1 MRGRDILLRGAA
13 RPSLTAQVQAL
24 FAGGKVGGMWDMGDT
39 ATLFQDAAGATPV
52 TAVTQPIG
60 RVNDKSGN
68 GNHALQSTSTARPK
82 LSARVNLLTKTED
95 FSDAVWNKS
104 GVTPVYGV
112 NDRLGGTKAVRIT
125 SIATNAFLEY
135 ADYVGDWTTKT
146 KASGVWVR
154 RVSGTGLVYLYAG
167 SEPALDI
174 TSAISSGAWTFV
186 SNSSVGYATFTI
198 TRVRLMTISDSIEVC
213 FPSDILGSTVTA
225 DDYQRVNTAS
235 DYDTVGF
242 PAFAQFDGTDDELFT
257 GALTPN
263 SDMDCFIA
271 IYRNSAAHSV
281 VAYDQLT
288 GGFCVMD
295 SGDAASTATFGIP
308 ATNTYAVDGVSVA
321 GGTGTTR
328 AQLASAVS
336 PGAWHIIEARNLNL
350 SSFSPLRVGNY
361 GPTWPLEGK
370 IGGIV
375 LISALSTEDRNLVRT
390 YLGSKVGLTL

>member
-1 MRGRDILLRGAA
+1 
-13 RPSLTAQVQAL
+13 
-24 FAGGKVGGMWDMGDT
+24 MWDKGDI
-39 ATLFQDAAGATPV
+39 ATLFQNSPGDPSFSPVTSAGQQIGTTLDKSKKSAWTDNTGSTWVKTAGDGVVTVVGNTVTITGATTTTTVDRVGGSIPFVPGIAVMNYSVSWV
-52 TAVTQPIG
+52 TAGII
-60 RVNDKSGN
+60 RVYVRGFNLGAPVN
-68 GNHALQSTSTARPK
+68 GAIAELPASLNI
-82 LSARVNLLTKTED
+82 SAV
-95 FSDAVWNKS
+95 
-104 GVTPVYGV
+104 
-112 NDRLGGTKAVRIT
+112 DRLY
-125 SIATNAFLEY
+125 L
-135 ADYVGDWTTKT
+135 D
-146 KASGVWVR
+146 
-154 RVSGTGLVYLYAG
+154 SGT
-167 SEPALDI
+167 
-174 TSAISSGAWTFV
+174 
-186 SNSSVGYATFTI
+186 ATFTI
-198 TRVRLMTISDSIEVC
+198 NSFKYWEGNHATQ
-213 FPSDILGSTVTA
+213 PTA
-225 DDYQRVNTAS
+225 DSRPLYEEDGSYGCAR
-235 DYDTVGF
+235 
-242 PAFAQFDGTDDELFT
+242 FDGTDDELFT